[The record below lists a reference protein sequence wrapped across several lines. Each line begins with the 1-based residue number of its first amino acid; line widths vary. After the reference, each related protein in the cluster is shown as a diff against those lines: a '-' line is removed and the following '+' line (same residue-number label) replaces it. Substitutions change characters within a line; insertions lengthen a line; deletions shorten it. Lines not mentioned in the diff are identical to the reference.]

1 MTSSIPAGEMFT
13 LALVV
18 IFALPYLVW
27 RIGRTDH
34 WAPLVVVQIICGIIL
49 GPGVLGSFFPQ
60 LYSSIFAPEVIG
72 ALEGIA
78 RWAVMLFVF
87 AAGLELD
94 LQATWHAKSE
104 TALTALCALT
114 VPLIFGA
121 AAATGLLMLTDPAL
135 WLGANGNS
143 WQFVLAVGMACAV
156 TALPIL
162 MLLLEKLEILRTAFG
177 QRILRYASL
186 DDLMIWMVL
195 AAILLDWDTLARQ
208 ASFLAGFAVAAWGI
222 NKLMPL
228 LPEQDRWPVALVWL
242 AVCAF
247 LADWSGLHSMVGAFL
262 AGAVLDARWLKTAMI
277 DGFRKFLLLALMPVF
292 FLATGLKTSW
302 EVGGGIAFL
311 AAALLLV
318 ASISGKLAGLAI
330 AGKIFGWRRGE
341 SWVMGWLLQTK
352 ALIMIIFVNI
362 LFDKDVISVSTFT
375 VLVLVAVFSTMLTF
389 PVVHRALKKFDY
401 QDW

>member
-1 MTSSIPAGEMFT
+1 MTSSIPASEMFT

-18 IFALPYLVW
+18 IFAVPYLVW
-27 RIGRTDH
+27 RVGRTDH

-60 LYSSIFAPEVIG
+60 LYASIFAPEVIG
-72 ALEGIA
+72 ALDGIA

-94 LQATWHAKSE
+94 LQATWRAKSE
-104 TALTALCALT
+104 TAIAALCALT

-121 AAATGLLMLTDPAL
+121 AAATGLLVLTDPAL

-208 ASFLAGFAVAAWGI
+208 AAFLSGFVVAAWGT

-228 LPEQDRWPVALVWL
+228 LPEQDRWPIALVWL
-242 AVCAF
+242 AACAF

-277 DGFRKFLLLALMPVF
+277 DDFRKFLLLALMPVF
-292 FLATGLKTSW
+292 FLSTGLKTSW

-311 AAALLLV
+311 AAALLLF

-341 SWVMGWLLQTK
+341 AWVIGWLLQTK

-362 LFDKDVISVSTFT
+362 LFDNDVVSSSTFT
-375 VLVLVAVFSTMLTF
+375 VLVLAAVFSTMLTF
-389 PVVHRALKKFDY
+389 PIAYRALKTFDY
-401 QDW
+401 QDR